1 MRNMLMLAA
10 LSTVL
15 ASPAL
20 AQTGEVQKPGNGV
33 TTPVLIREVKPAYP
47 KAAMD
52 RKVQGVVEVK
62 AVVLADGTVGDV
74 TVKKS
79 LDPDLDAEAIRAAKQ
94 WKFKPGTK
102 DGEPV
107 PVEVSIELSFTL
119 RDGPVYKI
127 GAGVSAPVL
136 MKEVKPKY
144 TDGAMRRKMQGV
156 VEVAAV
162 VLEDGTVGDVKVT
175 KPLDEELDQQA
186 VAAAKQWTFK
196 PGTVDG
202 KPVKVQVTIE
212 LSFTLRD
219 KR

>member
-1 MRNMLMLAA
+1 
-10 LSTVL
+10 
-15 ASPAL
+15 
-20 AQTGEVQKPGNGV
+20 V
-33 TTPVLIREVKPAYP
+33 TSPVLIREVKPTYT

-52 RKVQGVVEVK
+52 RKVQGTVEVN
-62 AVVLADGTVGDV
+62 AVILADGTVGDV
-74 TVKKS
+74 TIKKS

-119 RDGPVYKI
+119 RDGPTYKI

-144 TDGAMRRKMQGV
+144 TEGAMRRKVQGT
-156 VEVAAV
+156 VEVEAV
-162 VLEDGTVGDVKVT
+162 ILPDGTVGDVRVT

-196 PGTVDG
+196 PGIKDG
-202 KPVKVQVTIE
+202 KPVAVQVNIE
-212 LSFTLRD
+212 LTFTLRD

>member
-1 MRNMLMLAA
+1 
-10 LSTVL
+10 
-15 ASPAL
+15 
-20 AQTGEVQKPGNGV
+20 
-33 TTPVLIREVKPAYP
+33 
-47 KAAMD
+47 
-52 RKVQGVVEVK
+52 
-62 AVVLADGTVGDV
+62 
-74 TVKKS
+74 
-79 LDPDLDAEAIRAAKQ
+79 
-94 WKFKPGTK
+94 
-102 DGEPV
+102 
-107 PVEVSIELSFTL
+107 
-119 RDGPVYKI
+119 
-127 GAGVSAPVL
+127 VL

>member
-1 MRNMLMLAA
+1 MLMLAA

-119 RDGPVYKI
+119 RDGPTYKV
-127 GAGVSAPVL
+127 GAGPRQGGAPQL
-136 MKEVKPKY
+136 PRL
-144 TDGAMRRKMQGV
+144 GQGGRRQGYH
-156 VEVAAV
+156 
-162 VLEDGTVGDVKVT
+162 
-175 KPLDEELDQQA
+175 
-186 VAAAKQWTFK
+186 
-196 PGTVDG
+196 
-202 KPVKVQVTIE
+202 
-212 LSFTLRD
+212 
-219 KR
+219 